1 MTKSEGGCC
10 GYCWDS
16 SVQTRLS
23 GLMIRRCGE
32 MPSADLRNLARKLA
46 TAMQS
51 AAAEACWDLK
61 TSRRD
66 EHREDG

>member
-1 MTKSEGGCC
+1 M
-10 GYCWDS
+10 
-16 SVQTRLS
+16 QTRLS